1 VDPELFQDNERMAVA
16 QDFRRYARVG
26 AIQCELGGVLEN
38 VCIAYETWGEL
49 STSRDNA
56 VLVCHAISGDSH
68 AVGWWDRIVGPGR
81 VLDTDRYFVICTNVL
96 GGCRGSTGPSSLA
109 PDGKPYGSR
118 FPWLT
123 FGDMVEAQRR
133 VVQGLGI
140 ERLLL
145 ACGGSM
151 GGMQAIEWSLRWPG
165 SVRKVWATAA
175 CAAQNAM
182 QIGFNEAGRQAI
194 MRDPKWRNGD
204 YPPDDP
210 PVDGLMISRMM
221 AHLGFLSEQAF
232 EQKFGRRFQDERH
245 PFTEP
250 NRLTEPRPQFA
261 VASYLL
267 HQGSKFAAR
276 FDANSF
282 LVLSRALNEYERR
295 TFEPD
300 DADAPRDTQ
309 YLFTSFASDW
319 LYPPHQSEA
328 LYRMAVDAGFR
339 SRWVNVDLPYGHDA
353 FLLDGVHQAEAVRQ
367 LLSDP
372 E

>member
-1 VDPELFQDNERMAVA
+1 VDPELFQDNERMLAEDDGR
-16 QDFRRYARVG
+16 QYARIG
-26 AIQCELGGVLEN
+26 ELRCELGGVLDD
-38 VCIAYETWGEL
+38 VCIAYETWGAL
-49 STSRDNA
+49 SPERDNA

-68 AVGWWDRIVGPGR
+68 AIGWWDRIVGPGR
-81 VLDTDRYFVICTNVL
+81 AIDTERYFVICTNVL

-133 VVQGLGI
+133 VVRALGI
-140 ERLLL
+140 EQLLL

-151 GGMQAIEWSLRWPG
+151 GGMQAIEWSVRWPG

-204 YPPDDP
+204 YPHDDP
-210 PVDGLMISRMM
+210 PVDGLMVSRMM

-232 EQKFGRRFQDERH
+232 EQKFGRRYQDDRH
-245 PFTEP
+245 VPAEM
-250 NRLTEPRPQFA
+250 NQLAQPRPQFA
-261 VASYLL
+261 VASYLC
-267 HQGSKFAAR
+267 HQGGKFAAR

-282 LVLSRALNEYERR
+282 LVLSRALNEYER
-295 TFEPD
+295 TSLV
-300 DADAPRDTQ
+300 ADGDSDWRDTE

-319 LYPPHQSEA
+319 LYPPHQSER
-328 LYRMAVDAGFR
+328 LHRMALDAGYR

-353 FLLDGVHQAEAVRQ
+353 FLLDGVHQVEAVRR
-367 LLSDP
+367 LLG